1 VSAAPLDDR
10 INARAQLE
18 HVARELYADPTA
30 ALRAMRHDAHT
41 RGAEEVRRRLAEDFT
56 HYGEPAARVHGP
68 VRERAQLTLRER
80 GVAADVERWLTL
92 DHAPAGPQLVR
103 DVEIE
108 RVMQAPDAE
117 VLGRAPADARWLLPG
132 EDPRTG
138 LNAEERF
145 AYDQI
150 EAFAEAKERANG
162 RQAAEARLHEIA
174 DHRDNLAASEANIPR
189 AKAALQSEVEG
200 TFADGAKALERIEA
214 ALERDGSA
222 ETARRIRSGELLK
235 NEQKKI
241 TAPKRAFGVIP
252 RRDRAAEAEARERVA
267 QRIEA
272 IGYYEGDLGK
282 WSTFQPQDGPAVH
295 GAKSVRAALDREE
308 AQVVADSGIGRAREQ
323 VMQNR
328 PAPVHPSRE
337 ASELGRA
344 AQQHLD
350 RLPPESRERVIRA
363 ARHSGVDR
371 IGAALG
377 HLQRIQMTARAFRE
391 GIEPPGH

>member
-18 HVARELYADPTA
+18 HVARGLYADPTA
-30 ALRAMRHDAHT
+30 ALRAMRHDAHSQ
-41 RGAEEVRRRLAEDFT
+41 GAEEVRRRLEDDFT
-56 HYGEPAARVHGP
+56 HYGEPAAHVHGP
-68 VRERAQLTLRER
+68 ARERAQLALRE
-80 GVAADVERWLTL
+80 GSVAADVGRWLTL
-92 DHAPAGPQLVR
+92 DHTPAGPQLAR
-103 DVEIE
+103 DGEIE

-117 VLGRAPADARWLLPG
+117 ALGRAPADPRWPLPG
-132 EDPRTG
+132 EDPRAG
-138 LNAEERF
+138 LNAEERL

-150 EAFAEAKERANG
+150 EAFAEAKERADR

-174 DHRDNLAASEANIPR
+174 DHRDNLAAAEANIPR
-189 AKAALQSEVEG
+189 AKAALKSEVEG
-200 TFADGAKALERIEA
+200 VFADGAKAMEGIEA
-214 ALERDGSA
+214 ALDRDGPA

-241 TAPKRAFGVIP
+241 TAPKRVLGVIP

-267 QRIEA
+267 QRIET

-295 GAKSVRAALDREE
+295 GAKNVRAALDREE
-308 AQVVADSGIGRAREQ
+308 AQVAANSGIGRDREQ
-323 VMQNR
+323 VVRNR
-328 PAPVHPSRE
+328 PAPVHPVRE
-337 ASELGRA
+337 ASQLGRA
-344 AQQHLD
+344 AQEHLD

-363 ARHSGVDR
+363 ARQSGVDR

-377 HLQRIQMTARAFRE
+377 HLQTIQMAARTFRE
-391 GIEPPGH
+391 GIEGPGT